1 MTCGIDLPLN
11 KSDDYNYNHTFKE
24 RPVIRNRHSAVV
36 SVKLPAAFFRRR
48 DVIQISRDLLGQYLF
63 TRLGRS
69 GVTGG
74 RIVETEAYAGA
85 TDRASHAYGN
95 RRTRRT
101 AVMYVPGG
109 VAYIYL
115 CYGLHAL
122 FNIITGPKGIPHA
135 VLIRALE
142 PTHGLA
148 VMLRRRRKEHP
159 DRTLT
164 AGPGA
169 LAQALGLSV
178 HYSGASLLGNKI
190 WLEKGIDFLPKQV
203 VSTTRVG
210 VDYAGSDA
218 RRPWRFLVRDSAWTS
233 SAK

>member
-1 MTCGIDLPLN
+1 M
-11 KSDDYNYNHTFKE
+11 
-24 RPVIRNRHSAVV
+24 
-36 SVKLPAAFFRRR
+36 
-48 DVIQISRDLLGQYLF
+48 IQIGRELLGQYLF

-85 TDRASHAYGN
+85 TDRASHAYGE
-95 RRTRRT
+95 RRTPRT
-101 AVMYVPGG
+101 AVMYEPGG

-122 FNIITGPKGIPHA
+122 FNIITGPEGIPHA

-148 VMLRRRRKEHP
+148 IMLRRRRKHRL

-178 HYSGASLLGNKI
+178 RYSGESLSGNKI
-190 WLEKGIDFLPKQV
+190 WLEKGIDFPPEQII
-203 VSTTRVG
+203 STTRIG
-210 VDYAGSDA
+210 VDYAGADA
-218 RRPWRFLVRDSAWTS
+218 KRPWRFLVKGSVWTS
-233 SAK
+233 NASAIGGLAFGRK

>member
-1 MTCGIDLPLN
+1 M
-11 KSDDYNYNHTFKE
+11 
-24 RPVIRNRHSAVV
+24 
-36 SVKLPAAFFRRR
+36 
-48 DVIQISRDLLGQYLF
+48 IQIGRELLGQYLF

-74 RIVETEAYAGA
+74 RIVETEAYAGT
-85 TDRASHAYGN
+85 TDRASHAYGD

-101 AVMYVPGG
+101 AVMYETGG

-122 FNIITGPKGIPHA
+122 FNVITGPEGTPHA

-148 VMLRRRRKEHP
+148 IMLRRRRKRQL

-178 HYSGASLLGNKI
+178 RYSGESLLGDKI
-190 WLEKGIDFLPKQV
+190 WLEKGIDFSTEQII
-203 VSTTRVG
+203 STTRIG
-210 VDYAGSDA
+210 VDYAGADA
-218 RRPWRFLVRDSAWTS
+218 KRPWRFLVKDSARTS
-233 SAK
+233 TASAIGGSASRRR

>member
-1 MTCGIDLPLN
+1 MCP
-11 KSDDYNYNHTFKE
+11 
-24 RPVIRNRHSAVV
+24 RHISVV
-36 SVKLPAAFFRRR
+36 GAKLRAAFFRRP

-63 TRLGRS
+63 TRIGGQSLPAYG
-69 GVTGG
+69 GAEGDQGLTGG

-101 AVMYVPGG
+101 AIMFEAGG
-109 VAYIYL
+109 VAYVYL

-122 FNIITGPKGIPHA
+122 FNIVTSVKGIPHA

-142 PTHGLA
+142 PTHGIP
-148 VMLRRRRKEHP
+148 VMLQRRRKARL

-169 LAQALGLSV
+169 LAQALGITV
-178 HYSGASLLGNKI
+178 RHSGQSLLGNEI
-190 WLEKGIDFLPKQV
+190 WLEQGIDLRPEQV
-203 VSTTRVG
+203 ISTTRVG
-210 VDYAGSDA
+210 VDYAGADVK
-218 RRPWRFLVRDSAWTS
+218 RPWRFRVRASAWTS
-233 SAK
+233 LAK